1 MLTVRQS
8 FSGIHTVTKH
18 VDEEGDAA
26 VADVVVAPRDEAV
39 PRRRVRRRGHL
50 HALAAE
56 KHTGTRTEL
65 SIELFEIANIS
76 SCRLCNISDYS
87 DSTQKKSA
95 QREKNERKRA
105 WQEAVTGCQGRDTL
119 VDLRE
124 HMPNATN
131 VIQVADCNVR
141 WLLFSVPIIHCSII

>member
-1 MLTVRQS
+1 MQ
-8 FSGIHTVTKH
+8 
-18 VDEEGDAA
+18 
-26 VADVVVAPRDEAV
+26 
-39 PRRRVRRRGHL
+39 
-50 HALAAE
+50 
-56 KHTGTRTEL
+56 
-65 SIELFEIANIS
+65 
-76 SCRLCNISDYS
+76 CNISDYS
-87 DSTQKKSA
+87 DSTQKKSD

-141 WLLFSVPIIHCSII
+141 WLLCSVPSPPFAVRLFDTLDSIIFI